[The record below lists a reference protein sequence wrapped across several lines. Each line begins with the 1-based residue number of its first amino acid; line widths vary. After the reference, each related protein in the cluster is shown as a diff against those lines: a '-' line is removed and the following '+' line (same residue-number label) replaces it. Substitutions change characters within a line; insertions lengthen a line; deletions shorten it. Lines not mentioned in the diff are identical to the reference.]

1 MDGGAA
7 ALAVVATAIGTV
19 AAPAGVHAAP
29 IATRTTISTS
39 PNPSKVGDLVEVT
52 VSVRTSEGFPAEGG
66 VVTVH
71 YNNGSSRDINL
82 SGGQA
87 SDFFQLIPVGTQII
101 TADYRGTV
109 DFAASTA
116 TLDQTVNQANTTT
129 TLTSSPEPGVHLS
142 VGDVQGG
149 GGWDGR
155 RPDADGNR
163 DVRYRRHPAVLGP
176 VRHHLR
182 DIFREPQGG
191 PASAVGTHTV
201 VATYNGDESYLASTS
216 NTLIHDQWILY
227 AHGRATSCPPIVLTG
242 SPGHRAQRREV
253 GHRVRTR

>member
-1 MDGGAA
+1 MRRWIGGAA

-116 TLDQTVNQANTTT
+116 ALDQTVNQANTTT
-129 TLTSSPEPGVHLS
+129 TLMSSPNPAFIFQS
-142 VGDVQGG
+142 VTYRAAVAGTAGG
-149 GGWDGR
+149 PTPTGTVTFVIDGI
-155 RPDADGNR
+155 P
-163 DVRYRRHPAVLGP
+163 LFSGP
-176 VRHHLR
+176 SGITSGTSFVNL
-182 DIFREPQGG
+182 QGG
-191 PASAVGTHTV
+191 PGVGGGTYTV
-201 VATYNGDESYLASTS
+201 VATYNGDASF
-216 NTLIHDQWILY
+216 WP
-227 AHGRATSCPPIVLTG
+227 ARAT
-242 SPGHRAQRREV
+242 R
-253 GHRVRTR
+253 